1 MSRSSLSVAPQV
13 LAEDGKPVIVLKK
26 RKFMGRTVLVLWCR
40 VCRTDR
46 DCEHMQKKKEWGV
59 AIDEVEAKHTHNKNR
74 VDRIHP
80 SRNTTAHHV
89 RTNCN
94 LPRKDQR
101 DCCYYNN
108 ASDYFFIH
116 FCFLPR

>member
-1 MSRSSLSVAPQV
+1 
-13 LAEDGKPVIVLKK
+13 
-26 RKFMGRTVLVLWCR
+26 
-40 VCRTDR
+40 
-46 DCEHMQKKKEWGV
+46 MQKKKEWGV

-101 DCCYYNN
+101 DCCIDGGALWVAALN
-108 ASDYFFIH
+108 
-116 FCFLPR
+116 FLDRNHAP